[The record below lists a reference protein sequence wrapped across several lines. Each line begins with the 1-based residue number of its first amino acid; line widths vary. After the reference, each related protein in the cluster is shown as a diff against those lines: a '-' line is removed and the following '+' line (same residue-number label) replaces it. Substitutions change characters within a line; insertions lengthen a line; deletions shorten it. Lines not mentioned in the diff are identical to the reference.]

1 MLPSAC
7 FIIWFHASFYTI
19 KEIKFTNDYG
29 AALQMRR
36 SGAFVNCVANA
47 SIGGF
52 YHLVLFFF
60 LRHKRNKI

>member
-19 KEIKFTNDYG
+19 KEIKFKNDYG

-36 SGAFVNCVANA
+36 SGGLRANA
-47 SIGGF
+47 PPGEE
-52 YHLVLFFF
+52 
-60 LRHKRNKI
+60 N